1 MMNTRNLTTLVVI
14 LIMLAGGFAC
24 SSIPFLNSEPEP
36 PTHVHFEDVLVPS
49 ELNLNRNRSFV
60 FETQGFKAGTLY
72 FRGYVEPDSVAD
84 FFKAHMPKDG
94 WQLKSIF
101 RHPKTVLLFEK
112 PQKNCIITIYEETV
126 FTYVEI
132 WVAPQT

>member
-1 MMNTRNLTTLVVI
+1 MGKIRNLITLLVVA
-14 LIMLAGGFAC
+14 LMLVGGFAC
-24 SSIPFLNSEPEP
+24 SNIPFLQGEEEP
-36 PTHVHFEDVLVPS
+36 PTHVHFEDILVPS
-49 ELNLNRNRSFV
+49 ELTLNRSRSFV

-84 FFKAHMPKDG
+84 FFKNAMPKDG
-94 WQLKSIF
+94 WTLKSIF

-112 PQKNCIITIYEETV
+112 PRKSCIITIYEETV
-126 FTYVEI
+126 FTYVEV